1 MGIVSLITAVLGLCT
16 TLCHYAS
23 HSKLMGAVN
32 ALILIVSLVTSL
44 IDIKKK
50 NKNGGVDYSK
60 VQPGVIGH
68 AMAFSILLMGSIMCI
83 MAITGNYPANIV
95 K

>member
-32 ALILIVSLVTSL
+32 AVILIVSLVTGL

-68 AMAFSILLMGSIMCI
+68 AVSILLMGSIMCI